1 MVPYEKAPKSSNKKT
16 TKTKDVKCFR
26 FSGRRYIVFEC
37 PTKRIVI
44 LKDNGEYTSESSASE
59 EDDEEA
65 IEVEAMEG
73 NLLMIK
79 RLLEVNYKL

>member
-26 FSGRRYIVFEC
+26 CLGRGHTAFEY
-37 PTKRIVI
+37 PTKRNVI
-44 LKDNGEYTSESSASE
+44 LKDNGEYTSESSTSE
-59 EDDEEA
+59 EDEEEA

-73 NLLMIK
+73 NLLMIR

>member
-1 MVPYEKAPKSSNKKT
+1 VVPHGKAPKSSNEKT
-16 TKTKDVKCFR
+16 TKTKDVNCFR
-26 FSGRRYIVFEC
+26 FLESGHIVFEC

-44 LKDNGEYTSESSASE
+44 LKDNGEYTSESSTSA
-59 EDDEEA
+59 EDDKKA
-65 IEVEAMEG
+65 IEVEAMED